1 MPTTREENTY
11 LAKLSESAERYDD
24 MVAYMNEVKAAA
36 DNEFTVEERNL
47 LSVAYKNTI
56 GPKRTAL
63 RIMSGIAEKEK
74 NKGGE
79 RLSSVQSYSRKIE
92 EEIRAIAADVMD
104 VTKDLIEQCTTSD
117 GKIFFYKMQ
126 GDYYRYLA
134 EFEKDEA
141 RAEAAENSR
150 KCYQTAFDLAKAELM
165 PTHPIR
171 LGLVLNFS
179 VFYYEIAEDREAACK
194 LGREGFDEALAQL
207 EDMGEDSKDSTLI
220 MQLIRDNL
228 TLWQPENDDDGEDA

>member
-1 MPTTREENTY
+1 MPSTREENTY

-24 MVAYMNEVKAAA
+24 MVNYMNEVKAAA

-79 RLSSVQSYSRKIE
+79 RLSTVQSYSRKIE
-92 EEIRAIAADVMD
+92 EEIRAIAADVME
-104 VTKDLIEQCTTSD
+104 VTKDLIEHCSTSD

-150 KCYQTAFDLAKAELM
+150 KCYQTAFSLAKAELM

-194 LGREGFDEALAQL
+194 LGREGFDEALSQL